1 MSNSFGHTFRITTF
15 GESHGG
21 GLGVIVDG
29 CPAGH
34 PFPHER
40 IAAQLRRRRPGQ
52 GRLTSPRQE
61 KDGATIEVVGFSG
74 SVLTLRLGGTLAGD
88 PSAAYVKRGVIE
100 PAIQHAAGRDI
111 EIVYERAPTA

>member
-1 MSNSFGHTFRITTF
+1 VATLDVSSGAVSRRDRIDEVVST
-15 GESHGG
+15 
-21 GLGVIVDG
+21 LLA
-29 CPAGH
+29 P
-34 PFPHER
+34 
-40 IAAQLRRRRPGQ
+40 L
-52 GRLTSPRQE
+52 LE